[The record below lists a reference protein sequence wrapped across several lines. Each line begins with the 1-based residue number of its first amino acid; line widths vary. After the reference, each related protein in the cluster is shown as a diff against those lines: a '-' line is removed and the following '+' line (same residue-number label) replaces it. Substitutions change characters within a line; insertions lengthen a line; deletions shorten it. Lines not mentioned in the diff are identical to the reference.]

1 MSLEINIKNYDEV
14 RHQSTYK
21 NRTGFSELLLLIVT
35 AGFLIRM
42 GVMG

>member
-1 MSLEINIKNYDEV
+1 MSLKMNVNNCEEARD
-14 RHQSTYK
+14 QSAYK

-35 AGFLIRM
+35 AGFLVRM